1 VHPHPVRQPGVD
13 KRDRIVESPANRGS
27 QALGEPAYFMVI
39 VELER
44 RELQSGTTID
54 EHLTRAVDQYIG
66 DPGLTKQRL

>member
-1 VHPHPVRQPGVD
+1 VHPYAVREPGVD
-13 KRDRIVESPANRGS
+13 ERDRIVESPANRGS

-54 EHLTRAVDQYIG
+54 EHLTRAVDQHIG
-66 DPGLTKQRL
+66 DPRLTKQRL